1 MIRRACARLATFAV
15 VVLATGTAAHAADD
29 VPVTQPV
36 VTVSASAH
44 ASVAND
50 RMRALLRAESDDT
63 DPSRAANAVNAR
75 IARATEHAKSQPGVV
90 VANAGYST
98 FEVGEPANRRWRVVQ
113 TIALESSDF
122 AALAALL
129 TRLQQDDGMLLS
141 GVDFSVSPGA
151 RRRAEDALMRDAIRD
166 WQARARLAAQA
177 FRANGWR
184 AGHVSVQT
192 SDVGRPVP
200 MFRAQAMSAAP
211 PAPVNVEAG
220 TSDIAVTVSGEA
232 ILQR

>member
-1 MIRRACARLATFAV
+1 MIRRAFARLVTGAV
-15 VVLATGTAAHAADD
+15 IVVATGTAARAADD
-29 VPVTQPV
+29 VPVAQPV

-50 RMRALLRAESDDT
+50 RMRALLRAEADDT
-63 DPSRAANAVNAR
+63 DPGRAANVVNAR
-75 IARATEHAKSQPGVV
+75 IAQATAHAKAQAGVE

-98 FEVGEPANRRWRVVQ
+98 FEVGEPASRRWRVVQ
-113 TIALESSDF
+113 TVALESSDF

-141 GVDFSVSPGA
+141 GVDFSVSPAA
-151 RRRAEDALMRDAIRD
+151 RRHAEDALMRDAIGD

-177 FRANGWR
+177 FGAKGWR
-184 AGHVSVQT
+184 TGRVSVQT

-200 MFRAQAMSAAP
+200 MFRAQAMSAPA